1 MGFAIVCGMYSARS
15 IANSMLSIARESGDE
30 LTNMELQKLV
40 YFAHGWYLALTGDP
54 LLEEAVKAWN
64 FGPVIPPL
72 YNRLKRY
79 GNGVVEDYIK
89 EKDPITGEEVASPE
103 PQDAYTRSVLLKVW
117 QVYGHMD
124 GVQMSYL
131 THKEGTPWYKTWQK
145 EKYGVIPNELIRDH
159 FRELKTSANA

>member
-1 MGFAIVCGMYSARS
+1 
-15 IANSMLSIARESGDE
+15 
-30 LTNMELQKLV
+30 MELQKLV

-54 LLEEAVKAWN
+54 LIEETVKAWN

-79 GNGVVEDYIK
+79 GNNVVTDYIK
-89 EKDPITGEEVASPE
+89 EKDPVTGEEIPSPE
-103 PQDAYTRSVLLKVW
+103 PQDAYTRSVLSRVC

-131 THKEGTPWYKTWQK
+131 THKPGTPWYKIWHDN
-145 EKYGVIPNELIRDH
+145 KYGEIPNELIRDH
-159 FRELKTSANA
+159 FRELRAASHG